1 MNNRECSIAT
11 VQLQQC
17 RGNNQRIKTDS
28 VVRRKDKR
36 KDMTRAKHNFITLEN
51 LDNGEKSAENQQ
63 QACAEVAIRCV
74 ELEGGGG
81 SGGG

>member
-1 MNNRECSIAT
+1 
-11 VQLQQC
+11 
-17 RGNNQRIKTDS
+17 
-28 VVRRKDKR
+28 
-36 KDMTRAKHNFITLEN
+36 MTRAKHNFITLEN